1 MSAVLSAPVLALNR
15 HFAPLRVLDVKRA
28 VGMVF
33 TGAAEIVDTE
43 DAHFQTYDFASWRE
57 LSDLKAELEHDQHDW
72 IRLVKGHL
80 AVPRVIRLLH
90 FDRHRKVRVPL
101 SRRNIYLRDGNVC
114 QYCGKKFPTSELS
127 LDHVIPR
134 SSGGESSWTNLVCAC
149 TNCNARKGAKTPAQ
163 VGMRL
168 IRLPRKVAAPAQLI
182 RVQHESWSHF
192 VSEAYWNA
200 ELQ

>member
-127 LDHVIPR
+127 IDHVTPR
-134 SSGGESSWTNLVCAC
+134 SRGGGETWENLVCAC
-149 TNCNARKGAKTPAQ
+149 TWCNGRKADKTPQEAR
-163 VGMRL
+163 MRL
-168 IRLPRKVAAPAQLI
+168 IRTPVPVKSAAQLI
-182 RVQHESWSHF
+182 RIQNPTWAAF
-192 VSEAYWNA
+192 VDEAYWNV
-200 ELQ
+200 ELK